1 MRPAVSIQTLARSA
15 NAVVSAR
22 NTASARNG
30 LSRGTVT
37 SQKRRHA
44 LFDSSAAH
52 SKSSGGIALMPASRN
67 TPMNELPRQM
77 LKSVTLRNAHA
88 PPPRAASTAYFR
100 LPMNGLYA
108 VGIGGLRVQ
117 YQPMTLTLAG

>member
-1 MRPAVSIQTLARSA
+1 MRPAVSIHTLARSA

-30 LSRGTVT
+30 LSNGTVT

-52 SKSSGGIALMPASRN
+52 SNSSGGTPLIPASRKI
-67 TPMNELPRQM
+67 PMNELPRQM
-77 LKSVTLRNAHA
+77 LNKGTPANAH
-88 PPPRAASTAYFR
+88 PPPPSAPSTPYFL
-100 LPMNGLYA
+100 LPMD
-108 VGIGGLRVQ
+108 
-117 YQPMTLTLAG
+117 TL